1 MQADTLFYV
10 AVLIM
15 SVVIHEV
22 SHGYMADV
30 LGDKTARLAG
40 RLTLNPIPHV
50 DLVGSIL
57 VPFVLAVTSTGFL
70 FGWAKPVPYNPYN
83 LSNQRFGSALVGAAG
98 ALSNLLVAFVF
109 GMVVRFGPLYGLPVA
124 FFDISNMIVIVNL
137 LLAVFNLLPFPPL
150 DGAKVLF
157 GVLPAR
163 FQYIERA
170 MERYW
175 MVLIIVVIFA
185 GWQIILP
192 VMSVLYTLF
201 TGYPWPVG
209 L

>member
-10 AVLIM
+10 AVLVM

-30 LGDKTARLAG
+30 LGDRTARLAG
-40 RLTLNPIPHV
+40 RLTLNPIPHI
-50 DLVGSIL
+50 DPIGSIL
-57 VPFVLAVTSTGFL
+57 VPLVLSITHSGFL
-70 FGWAKPVPYNPYN
+70 FGWAKPVPYNPRN
-83 LSNQRFGSALVGAAG
+83 LSNQRWGSALVGAAG

-109 GMVVRFGPLYGLPVA
+109 GMVVRFGPMYGLPPE
-124 FFDISNMIVIVNL
+124 FFAISNMIVVVNL

-157 GVLPAR
+157 GVLPQR
-163 FQYIERA
+163 FQYIEAA
-170 MERYW
+170 MEQYW

-192 VMSVLYTLF
+192 VMSLLYTLF
-201 TGYPWPVG
+201 TGYAWPIG